1 MAVVGIDLGTTNSEI
16 AYIDE
21 YNKPVVIPNK
31 DGNNITPSVICF
43 DGNSIIIGEEAKELQ
58 ALGTYDT
65 VAFFKRQM
73 GDETFSFYTNGI
85 DYTATEL
92 SAMILKKLKDDAE
105 FFLGKKISDAVI
117 TVPAYFKEK
126 ERQSTIDAGKKAG
139 LNVLQVINEPTAAAV
154 AYGVKN
160 SSNQTIL
167 VYDLG
172 GGTFDVTIM
181 KIQKNVI
188 KILNSTGDH
197 HLGGK
202 DWDDKII
209 SYLAQQFEEEFGV
222 DPLQDSESVVD
233 LLIRAEEAK
242 KQLTKRMSTNISI
255 SYDGMKGRYT
265 LDRDIFDD
273 LTADLME
280 RTVSLT
286 QQALDD
292 IELNSSDIDNILLV
306 GGSTR
311 MPMVHSF
318 IEERFF
324 KKPLIGVNVDEAVA
338 LGATIV
344 AYDSTNPKFSLGGK
358 KIKDVTNH
366 SLGMIA
372 INEDNTKYVNSFIL
386 LKNQEVPCIKEKVFL
401 HRVSKTTTNKLEI
414 FLTQGEDRTP
424 DGVDYLGMYVVDNIP
439 YEKGE
444 TVDISIKYE
453 YDISG
458 VVNVNAY
465 VGSKKLPIQKH
476 SLPYD
481 VPSKFMQP
489 PEIETVELVPK
500 FTTVYLAFDIS
511 GSMSG
516 DPLSEAKKAA
526 KGFVEGMN
534 LDYSSVGL
542 IVFSNNIKTIL
553 KASQKEKKIYEA
565 IDEII
570 VGETGYGSSA
580 NPFNEIYNLLKNQ
593 DGKKFAIVLADGVWS
608 SQNKAITEAKKCH
621 KSDIDIVAIGF
632 GGADESFL
640 TEIASSEEGSIFTT
654 QEGLVKTFSTI
665 AQEISSKSRLGY
677 GI

>member
-1 MAVVGIDLGTTNSEI
+1 
-16 AYIDE
+16 
-21 YNKPVVIPNK
+21 VVIPNK

-58 ALGTYDT
+58 ALGTYDIA
-65 VAFFKRQM
+65 AFFKRQM
-73 GDETFSFYTNGI
+73 GDETFTFYSNGV

-154 AYGVKN
+154 AYGLKN
-160 SSNQTIL
+160 SSNQTVL

-209 SYLAQQFEEEFGV
+209 SYLSQQFEEEFGV
-222 DPLQDSESVVD
+222 DPLQDSESVAD

-265 LDRDIFDD
+265 LTRAIFDD

-292 IELNSSDIDNILLV
+292 IELNSLDIDNILLV

-311 MPMVHSF
+311 MPMVHDF

-338 LGATIV
+338 LGASIV
-344 AYDSTNPKFSLGGK
+344 AYDSSKPKFSLGGQ

-386 LKNQEVPCIKEKVFL
+386 SKNQEVPCIKEKTFT
-401 HRVSKTTTNKLEI
+401 HRVSKTTANKLEI
-414 FLTQGEDRTP
+414 FLTQGEDRVP
-424 DGVDYLGMYVVDNIP
+424 DSVDYLGMYVVDNIP
-439 YEKGE
+439 YEKSGI
-444 TVDISIKYE
+444 VNILIKYE

-458 VVNVNAY
+458 VVNVSAY
-465 VGSKKLPIQKH
+465 VGSKKLPIQKYP
-476 SLPYD
+476 LPYD

-489 PEIETVELVPK
+489 PEIEIVEVVPV

-511 GSMSG
+511 YSMDG
-516 DPLSEAKKAA
+516 APLREAKKAA

-534 LDYSSVGL
+534 LDYSAIGL
-542 IVFSNNIKTIL
+542 IVFSDKVKTVL
-553 KASQKEKKIYEA
+553 NASQKEKKIYEA
-565 IDEII
+565 IDKIT
-570 VGETGYGSSA
+570 VGETGCCNDA
-580 NPFNEIYNLLKNQ
+580 DPFNKIYELLEKE
-593 DGKKFAIVLADGVWS
+593 DDRKFALVLADGMWS
-608 SQNKAITEAKKCH
+608 YQDKAITEAKRCH
-621 KSDIDIVAIGF
+621 SVDIDIVAIGF
-632 GGADESFL
+632 GGADKIFL
-640 TEIASSEEGSIFTT
+640 EEIASSKEGSIFTT
-654 QEGLVKTFSTI
+654 QEGLVETFSTI
-665 AQEISSKSRLGY
+665 AQEISSK
-677 GI
+677 

>member
-21 YNKPVVIPNK
+21 YNKPVVIPNR

-43 DGNSIIIGEEAKELQ
+43 DGSSTIIGEEAKELQ
-58 ALGTYDT
+58 ALGTYDIA
-65 VAFFKRQM
+65 AFFKRQM
-73 GDETFSFYTNGI
+73 GDETFSFYANGV

-154 AYGVKN
+154 AYGLRN

-181 KIQKNVI
+181 KIEKNVI

-222 DPLQDSESVVD
+222 DPLQDSESVAD

-265 LDRDIFDD
+265 LDRDIFNDI
-273 LTADLME
+273 TADLME
-280 RTVSLT
+280 RTISLT

-292 IELNSSDIDNILLV
+292 IKLRSSDIDNILLV

-311 MPMVHSF
+311 MPMVHNF
-318 IEERFF
+318 IEERFS

-344 AYDSTNPKFSLGGK
+344 AYDSTKPKFSLGGK

-372 INEDNTKYVNSFIL
+372 ITEDNSKYVNSFIL
-386 LKNQEVPCIKEKVFL
+386 PKNKEVPCIEEKSFA
-401 HRVSKTTTNKLEI
+401 HRVSKKTPNKLEI
-414 FLTQGEDRTP
+414 FLTQGEDRVP
-424 DGVDYLGMYVVDNIP
+424 DCVDYLGMYVVDNIP
-439 YEKGE
+439 YKKGGF
-444 TVDISIKYE
+444 VNVSIKYE

-465 VGSKKLPIQKH
+465 VDSKKMPITKH
-476 SLPYD
+476 PLPYD
-481 VPSKFMQP
+481 IPSRFMKT
-489 PEIETVELVPK
+489 PEIEVVESVPE

-511 GSMSG
+511 YSMDG
-516 DPLSEAKKAA
+516 TPLIEAKKAA
-526 KGFVEGMN
+526 KGFIEGMDLN
-534 LDYSSVGL
+534 YSAVGL
-542 IVFSNNIKTIL
+542 IVFSDRVKTVL
-553 KASQKEKKIYEA
+553 NATQKEKKIYEA
-565 IDEII
+565 IDKII
-570 VGETGYGSSA
+570 VGETGCC
-580 NPFNEIYNLLKNQ
+580 NDTDPFNKIYELLKNE
-593 DGKKFAIVLADGVWS
+593 DDRKIALVLADGMWS
-608 SQNKAITEAKKCH
+608 YQDKAIIEAKKCH
-621 KSDIDIVAIGF
+621 LLDIDIVAIGF
-632 GGADESFL
+632 GGADKDFL
-640 TEIASSEEGSIFTT
+640 TEIASSKEGSIFTT
-654 QEGLVKTFSTI
+654 QEGLVETFSTI
-665 AQEISSKSRLGY
+665 AQEISSK
-677 GI
+677 

>member
-58 ALGTYDT
+58 ALGTYDIA
-65 VAFFKRQM
+65 AFFKRQM
-73 GDETFSFYTNGI
+73 GDETFTFYSNGV

-154 AYGVKN
+154 AYGLKN
-160 SSNQTIL
+160 SSNQTVL

-209 SYLAQQFEEEFGV
+209 SYLSQQFEEEFGV
-222 DPLQDSESVVD
+222 DPLQDSESVAD

-265 LDRDIFDD
+265 LTRAIFDD

-292 IELNSSDIDNILLV
+292 IELNSLDIDNILLV

-311 MPMVHSF
+311 MPMVHDF

-338 LGATIV
+338 LGASIV
-344 AYDSTNPKFSLGGK
+344 AYDSSKPKFSLGGQ

-386 LKNQEVPCIKEKVFL
+386 SKNQEVPCIKEKTFT
-401 HRVSKTTTNKLEI
+401 HRVSKTTANKLEI
-414 FLTQGEDRTP
+414 FLTQGEDRVP
-424 DGVDYLGMYVVDNIP
+424 DSVDYLGMYVVDNIP
-439 YEKGE
+439 YEKSGI
-444 TVDISIKYE
+444 VNILIKYE

-458 VVNVNAY
+458 VVNVSAY
-465 VGSKKLPIQKH
+465 VGSKKLPIQKYP
-476 SLPYD
+476 LPYD

-489 PEIETVELVPK
+489 PEIEIVEVVPV

-511 GSMSG
+511 YSMDG
-516 DPLSEAKKAA
+516 APLREAKKAA

-534 LDYSSVGL
+534 LDYSAIGL
-542 IVFSNNIKTIL
+542 IVFSDKVKTVL
-553 KASQKEKKIYEA
+553 NASQKEKKIYEA
-565 IDEII
+565 IDKIT
-570 VGETGYGSSA
+570 VGETGCCNDA
-580 NPFNEIYNLLKNQ
+580 DPFNKIYELLEKE
-593 DGKKFAIVLADGVWS
+593 DDRKFALVLADGMWS
-608 SQNKAITEAKKCH
+608 YQDKAITEAKRCH
-621 KSDIDIVAIGF
+621 SVDIDIVAIGF
-632 GGADESFL
+632 GGADKIFL
-640 TEIASSEEGSIFTT
+640 EEIASSKEGSIFTT
-654 QEGLVKTFSTI
+654 QEGLVETFSTI
-665 AQEISSKSRLGY
+665 AQEISSK
-677 GI
+677 